1 MLRLC
6 FRQVWLVMESGRRIL
21 HPPCQCSLPQKHLKH
36 ALRVRVGAS
45 RSPMY
50 KTKFLTGSVVVAMW
64 VEVLDDVA
72 GPTGHAVS
80 EEEHERPSGNPS

>member
-1 MLRLC
+1 
-6 FRQVWLVMESGRRIL
+6 
-21 HPPCQCSLPQKHLKH
+21 
-36 ALRVRVGAS
+36 
-45 RSPMY
+45 MY

-80 EEEHERPSGNPS
+80 EEEHERPSREPFLRDGAKTPRTVHAAVTRGPRTRNRGPVECPLVVVRISERLGGVVHP